1 VEKSLPDPGPAAGPA
16 SSCDSLSTLSQTG
29 NTILLVDDE
38 PDIREVLEIYLSEL
52 GYTVH
57 AAENGEAALKAF
69 RRTAPAIV
77 LSDIKMPGMDGIEL
91 LRRIKAEAPTT
102 EVIMI
107 TGHGDMALAIDSLKL
122 EATDFITKPIN
133 DDMLAVAL
141 RRAEERI
148 AMRQQLRAYT
158 ENLEHIA
165 EEKTRQLL
173 EVENLAA
180 VGRAASELAHTIKN
194 IAGALKGG
202 IYVMQRGIEDDNR
215 RYLMRGWGMV
225 EGNVDKIKNLAMD
238 LLDFGKAGNLCLR
251 PDTPLRAA
259 DEALTLLRDRA
270 AEKGIAIK
278 ETLPDTLDP
287 IQLDSESLYRCMV
300 NLIQNAIEAFDEE
313 SARADGRE
321 IHVEVRPAADGGV
334 VYAVSDNGPGMD
346 ADTQKHIFKGFFS
359 TKGTRGTGIGLMM
372 TKRIIERHG
381 GRIEVASGRGSGT
394 VFTLH
399 LPPTPPDRPVR
410 EAS

>member
-1 VEKSLPDPGPAAGPA
+1 MEP
-16 SSCDSLSTLSQTG
+16 
-29 NTILLVDDE
+29 TILLVDDE
-38 PDIREVLEIYLSEL
+38 PDIRDVLDIYLTDL

-57 AAENGEAALKAF
+57 TAENGEAALQTF
-69 RRTAPAIV
+69 HRIVPSIV

-91 LRRIKAEAPTT
+91 LRRIKVEAPTT

-148 AMRQQLRAYT
+148 EMRQQLKAYT
-158 ENLEHIA
+158 ENLEQIA
-165 EEKTRQLL
+165 EEKTRKLL

-215 RYLMRGWGMV
+215 DYLMRGWGMV
-225 EGNVDKIKNLAMD
+225 EGNIDKIKNLAMD
-238 LLDFGKAGNLCLR
+238 LLDFGKSGNLTFR
-251 PDTPLRAA
+251 PDTPLRPVN
-259 DEALTLLRDRA
+259 EALDLLHHRA
-270 AEKGIAIK
+270 AESNISLAVN
-278 ETLPDTLDP
+278 TAPDWGPLC
-287 IQLDSESLYRCMV
+287 IDSESLYRCLV
-300 NLIQNAIEAFDEE
+300 NLIQNAIEAFEEE
-313 SARADGRE
+313 SARQEGRE
-321 IHVEVRPAADGGV
+321 IVVEALPSEEGGV
-334 VYAVSDNGPGMD
+334 IYKVCDNGPGMD
-346 ADTQKHIFKGFFS
+346 AETQKQIFKGFFS

-372 TKRIIERHG
+372 TKRIVDRHG
-381 GRIEVASGRGSGT
+381 GRIQLTSGRGTGT
-394 VFTLH
+394 CFTIT
-399 LPPTPPDRPVR
+399 LPGHSPGEQHRDP
-410 EAS
+410 S